1 MIKTNFTRTQV
12 LELMEYLD
20 NRKDDEIFDTY
31 QEELDYYVAE
41 KQVNNINYIQCC
53 TELNTSF
60 KKGDK
65 VIACGKL
72 EGKVVSSKTETMVK
86 VEIKGTTIGINARS
100 LELKSI

>member
-1 MIKTNFTRTQV
+1 MEGIINGLKQIKTRVDSGTITTVNGTETLLSKQ
-12 LELMEYLD
+12 LEKM
-20 NRKDDEIFDTY
+20 I
-31 QEELDYYVAE
+31 EEA
-41 KQVNNINYIQCC
+41 INYTRCC

>member
-1 MIKTNFTRTQV
+1 MDIQKRLQE
-12 LELMEYLD
+12 LENELIDFSCYEDQLND
-20 NRKDDEIFDTY
+20 K
-31 QEELDYYVAE
+31 EELLNCFNKLKEA
-41 KQVNNINYIQCC
+41 INFIPCC
-53 TELNTSF
+53 TELNTYF

>member
-1 MIKTNFTRTQV
+1 M
-12 LELMEYLD
+12 ELNLMNKQKIDSYFMNLSCEEITYLH
-20 NRKDDEIFDTY
+20 ETY
-31 QEELDYYVAE
+31 FKKPKEA
-41 KQVNNINYIQCC
+41 INYTHCC

-72 EGKVVSSKTETMVK
+72 EGKVVSIKTDTMVK
-86 VEIKGTTIGINARS
+86 VEIEGTTIGINARS